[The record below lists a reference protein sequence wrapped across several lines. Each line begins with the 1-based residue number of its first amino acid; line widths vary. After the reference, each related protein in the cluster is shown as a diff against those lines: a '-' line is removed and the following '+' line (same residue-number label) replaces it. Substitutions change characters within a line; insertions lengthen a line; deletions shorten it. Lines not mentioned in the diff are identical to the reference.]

1 MQYSDRRGFTLI
13 ELLVV
18 VAIIGML
25 AGVVLA
31 SLNSARA
38 KGRDARR
45 ISDIKSIQ
53 TALEL
58 AYDASSPDEYPDATS
73 TLAPTHIPVV
83 PVDPETNA
91 VYAYDNLTSAGAAC
105 AVASASCGSYVIAST
120 LEDAS
125 HQALS
130 SDIDGT
136 VGTVTCTDPVYC
148 LRP

>member
-31 SLNSARA
+31 SLNTARS

-53 TALEL
+53 SALEL
-58 AYDASSPDEYPDATS
+58 SYDAASPDEYPDATS
-73 TLAPTHIPVV
+73 SLTPTHIPSV

-91 VYAYDNLTSAGAAC
+91 VYSYDNLTSAGAAC
-105 AVASASCGSYVIAST
+105 ATATGSCGSYVLGAT
-120 LEDAS
+120 LEDTT

-130 SDIDGT
+130 NDIDGT
-136 VGTVTCTDPVYC
+136 VGSMSCADPVYC
-148 LRP
+148 VRP